1 MNILLLIDVGSTIL
15 VIITMI
21 LWIAIMIEKFIH
33 PAYKNFFRGSRLWP
47 NDEDERRRLK
57 KCIQGVGLYYF
68 TAVLVLLFSPAMALL
83 MGFGGIFYSIAIY
96 YWLAVVNR
104 EKRN

>member
-33 PAYKNFFRGSRLWP
+33 PAYKDFFRGSRLWP
-47 NDEDERRRLK
+47 NDEDERRRIK

-68 TAVLVLLFSPAMALL
+68 TAVLVLLFSPAMALI
-83 MGFGGIFYSIAIY
+83 MGFGGIFYTVVIY
-96 YWLAVVNR
+96 YWLVIVNR
-104 EKRN
+104 QKRN

>member
-33 PAYKNFFRGSRLWP
+33 PAYKDFFRGSRLWP
-47 NDEDERRRLK
+47 NDEDERRRIK

-68 TAVLVLLFSPAMALL
+68 TAVLVLLFSPAMALI
-83 MGFGGIFYSIAIY
+83 MGFGGIFYTIVIY
-96 YWLAVVNR
+96 YWLVIVNR
-104 EKRN
+104 QKRN

>member
-33 PAYKNFFRGSRLWP
+33 PAYKDFFRGSRLWP
-47 NDEDERRRLK
+47 NDEDERRRIK

-68 TAVLVLLFSPAMALL
+68 TAVLVLLFSPAIALI
-83 MGFGGIFYSIAIY
+83 MGFGGIFYTVVIY
-96 YWLAVVNR
+96 YWLVIVNR
-104 EKRN
+104 QKRN

>member
-96 YWLAVVNR
+96 YWLVVVNR